1 MDVIESVNNLDA
13 EDEFPDAQSRIK
25 GFNRL
30 RPFLQNMAQQRSR
43 VVVNLASRTNFLN
56 KVKTI
61 TFTLTSGVT
70 FSSVQ
75 SCIPSNHFYV
85 GAADKTCRRKR
96 RANVEDQGSG
106 IESEETQFVITPSDV
121 QS

>member
-1 MDVIESVNNLDA
+1 MESTNHLDDA

-30 RPFLQNMAQQRSR
+30 RPFFQHKAQQQSPR
-43 VVVNLASRTNFLN
+43 VVVNLATRTNFLN

-61 TFTLTSGVT
+61 TFTLTSTVT
-70 FSSVQ
+70 FTSVK

-96 RANVEDQGSG
+96 RSIVEDEEIDSV
-106 IESEETQFVITPSDV
+106 ETQFAIAPSDV
-121 QS
+121 QP